1 MNTWDQYNSLFVSF
15 FINLPDFANI
25 RIVNLVYAFHLLS
38 VVNQMYYSLHIH
50 HNFS

>member
-38 VVNQMYYSLHIH
+38 VVKSNVLFASYS
-50 HNFS
+50 S